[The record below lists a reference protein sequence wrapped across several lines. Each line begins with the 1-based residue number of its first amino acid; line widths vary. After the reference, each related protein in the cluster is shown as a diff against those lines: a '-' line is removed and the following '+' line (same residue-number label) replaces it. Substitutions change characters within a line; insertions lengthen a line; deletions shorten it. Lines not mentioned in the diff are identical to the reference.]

1 MINSNKNYSIEK
13 LRWRW
18 HITII
23 LRRTHMQMTLTT
35 QIYGFCRPHEVD
47 RLADRVSVCIDETS
61 AWMKSNRLQLSPTK
75 TEVLWCSSSRRQH
88 QIPTGPIQVGN
99 TSVLPV
105 SQVRDLGV
113 YLDADVTMR
122 AHVTATVRKCFL
134 ALRQIRSVRCSMPR
148 HAFLTLIWS
157 LVVSSIVYCN
167 PVLVWP
173 PSRPAAVST

>member
-1 MINSNKNYSIEK
+1 MDGRRRIYYAIHAIILLKMINSNKNYSIEK

-113 YLDADVTMR
+113 YLCLLYTSPSPRD
-122 AHVTATVRKCFL
+122 
-134 ALRQIRSVRCSMPR
+134 RQKSRMP
-148 HAFLTLIWS
+148 
-157 LVVSSIVYCN
+157 SS
-167 PVLVWP
+167 
-173 PSRPAAVST
+173 A